1 MQRKLKSYVLPTN
14 QFKKPYDNPPSFGKL
29 FFKDQFELMRLNLY
43 LLGKITEY
51 HFPQRFNDFSNGKF
65 VCFHIFQGGAL
76 KIFFDLISLIQS
88 VAKMQIHMETYPR

>member
-1 MQRKLKSYVLPTN
+1 MQRKLTSYVLPTN

-29 FFKDQFELMRLNLY
+29 FFKDQFELLVLRLNLC

-51 HFPQRFNDFSNGKF
+51 HFPQRFNDCWNGKF

-76 KIFFDLISLIQS
+76 KIFFYVISLIQS
-88 VAKMQIHMETYPR
+88 VAKMQIHMET